1 MIARPLAWAL
11 ALLVAGGAH
20 AALALAIAR
29 APIATPASSEPQ
41 GFLALDLAAL
51 PAPPRLAEPDEAQEA
66 PAVDALAGE
75 ASEQAADEA
84 APEEPQPQES
94 EIEEPVVAFAEAD
107 ASTDEP
113 VAEEP
118 ITERPLAEA
127 PVEAPAPVALPP
139 ARPRD
144 LPRIAQAPPKPAASP
159 RRASPGRDAFD
170 STARAPRAEP
180 SATAS
185 APAGRQALGD
195 PAAERRWQQRLLA
208 HLERHKRYPASARAA
223 RVEGVVHLAFTLDAG
238 GRVVA
243 RSIARSSGAPDL
255 DAAVL
260 DMIARA
266 EPLPAPPDASGPT
279 RLVVPVSFRLR

>member
-51 PAPPRLAEPDEAQEA
+51 PVPPRLAEPDEAQEA
-66 PAVDALAGE
+66 PAVDALAGDAAEE
-75 ASEQAADEA
+75 AAEA
-84 APEEPQPQES
+84 APEEPLPQEP
-94 EIEEPVVAFAEAD
+94 EREEPVVAVAEAD
-107 ASTDEP
+107 ASTEEP

-144 LPRIAQAPPKPAASP
+144 LPRIAQAPPKPAAST

-170 STARAPRAEP
+170 SAARAPRAEP

>member
-1 MIARPLAWAL
+1 MSARPLAWAL
-11 ALLVAGGAH
+11 ALVVAGGAH
-20 AALALAIAR
+20 AAVALAIVR
-29 APIATPASSEPQ
+29 TPIATPASFEPQ
-41 GFLALDLAAL
+41 GFVALELSAL
-51 PAPPRLAEPDEAQEA
+51 PALPLLPEADETEEA
-66 PAVDALAGE
+66 PAVDALAGD
-75 ASEQAADEA
+75 ASEAPDEVVPEEVE
-84 APEEPQPQES
+84 PEEPDVEM
-94 EIEEPVVAFAEAD
+94 ADAEAPVEE
-107 ASTDEP
+107 AVVDE
-113 VAEEP
+113 
-118 ITERPLAEA
+118 PLAEE

-144 LPRIAQAPPKPAASP
+144 LPRVAEAPTRPAASP
-159 RRASPGRDAFD
+159 RRAPSPGRDAFD
-170 STARAPRAEP
+170 SAARAPRAEQ

-185 APAGRQALGD
+185 APAGHQAVGD

-208 HLERHKRYPASARAA
+208 HLERHKRYPPSARAA
-223 RVEGVVHLAFTLDAG
+223 RVEGTVHLAFTLDAG

-266 EPLPAPPDASGPT
+266 EPLPAPPYASGPT

>member
-51 PAPPRLAEPDEAQEA
+51 PAPPRLAEPDDGQEA
-66 PAVDALAGE
+66 PAVDALAGD
-75 ASEQAADEA
+75 ASEQPADEA
-84 APEEPQPQES
+84 APEEPLPQEP
-94 EIEEPVVAFAEAD
+94 E
-107 ASTDEP
+107 TDEP

-118 ITERPLAEA
+118 IAEEPIAEAPLAEA
-127 PVEAPAPVALPP
+127 PVEAPGPVALPP

>member
-66 PAVDALAGE
+66 PAVDALAGDAAE
-75 ASEQAADEA
+75 EPADEA
-84 APEEPQPQES
+84 APEEPQPQEPKT
-94 EIEEPVVAFAEAD
+94 E
-107 ASTDEP
+107 EP

-118 ITERPLAEA
+118 IAERPLAEA

-144 LPRIAQAPPKPAASP
+144 LPRIAQAPPRPSTSP